1 VKRLL
6 DDVRVVD
13 LSHNSVAGSYCG
25 KLFADVGA
33 TVIKVE
39 APGGDPLRRVL
50 GLPDREDTGG
60 QRPANS
66 GLFLHLNT
74 NKWCETVDP
83 EDVTSRDRLLMLVGD
98 SDLVICAGQGQ
109 LDDWHLT
116 WREIHEAFPTLNV
129 LALTAFGLDGPYGR
143 FKGSDLIFQAFAGA
157 MQFQD
162 RTDHDPVKLAGDATS
177 CLIGNIAAVGALA
190 AVEESRQTGRG
201 SLVDCSA
208 VEALSSTPLAATRL
222 LAGGYE
228 SGRRVSVRSPTDG
241 ATVVPLGAFP
251 CADGYVAVVTMVQ
264 QLKKLTRLLGD
275 PHLSEILD
283 DPSSLAKAE
292 TRQEIDAVFYPWLL
306 SQTRAEV
313 TTAAQEIGFPLT
325 PILNP
330 EDVLDAEHL
339 HQRGVWTRVID
350 PEWGQLDLPGP
361 PYRHGE
367 GGWAL
372 RRLPGSSPDPPM
384 PQPARA
390 GSHGQRQGLEP
401 AALVAPVGNQS
412 RPPLEGIRVVDMT
425 AVFAGPYLT
434 MLLADLGAEVIRV
447 ENPWVF
453 PPSTKG
459 FEPRP
464 TLPDDT
470 RGELAS
476 GYGPLSPGRP
486 DRPYNR
492 HSMNNVISRNKLS
505 CTIDVRRAEG
515 RELLMKLVEK
525 SDVFVESF
533 KASSLGTMQLYPEEM
548 LTRNPGLVIA
558 RVPPTGLSGEWAHWT
573 GFGMQFDAITGL
585 LALTGHRDTSLM
597 DSPPTLYMDNAT
609 GPAGAF
615 AVLAALHY
623 RKVTG
628 RGQIV
633 EIAQTDNLLQ
643 HIGDHYVDLQRG
655 IAARRMGNRD
665 RWLAPQ
671 GLYRCQD
678 ERWLAISVSDDSEW
692 HSLAGVVEAG
702 LAADERFSTVP
713 LRHEHHDELDKVLAD
728 WAAGVTAYEGFYRLQ
743 DAGVAAG
750 PLLDPASFCG
760 DPQIT
765 ARSWMRPLTTTDVG
779 THPHPGH
786 PYRGVTEVWRRGSP
800 ALGED
805 NEYVYKSLLGVSDSD
820 FERLRGLKI
829 LGEDYLDSAGKPY

>member
-1 VKRLL
+1 LL
-6 DDVRVVD
+6 DDIRVVE

-25 KLFADVGA
+25 KLLADVGA
-33 TVIKVE
+33 NVIKVE
-39 APGGDPLRRVL
+39 EPGGDPLRGTL
-50 GLPDREDTGG
+50 GRPGTEDTGG
-60 QRPANS
+60 RPASS

-83 EDVTSRDRLLMLVGD
+83 GDGRGRARLFELLGA
-98 SDLVICAGQGQ
+98 SDLVICGGEGQ
-109 LDDWHLT
+109 LADWQLA
-116 WREIHEAFPTLNV
+116 WPEVHERFPTLNV
-129 LALTAFGLDGPYGR
+129 LAVTAFGSDGPYRR
-143 FKGSDLIFQAFAGA
+143 FKGSDIVFQAFAGA
-157 MQFQD
+157 MQFQG
-162 RTDHDPVKLAGDATS
+162 RTDHDPVKLAGDAVS

-190 AVEESRQTGRG
+190 AVEESRQSGRG

-208 VEALSSTPLAATRL
+208 IEALASTPLFATRL
-222 LAGGYE
+222 LAHGYE
-228 SGRRVSVRSPTDG
+228 LGRRISPRNPTDG

-264 QLKKLTRLLGD
+264 QLKRLTRLLGD
-275 PHLSEILD
+275 AHLIEVLD

-292 TRQEIDAVFYPWLL
+292 TREEIDAVFYPWLL
-306 SQTRAEV
+306 ARTRAEV
-313 TTAAQEIGFPLT
+313 TTSAQAIGFPLT
-325 PILNP
+325 PILEP
-330 EDVLDAEHL
+330 EEVLEADHL
-339 HQRGVWTRVID
+339 HQRGFWTRVHHPD
-350 PEWGQLDLPGP
+350 WGHLDLPGP

-372 RRLPGSSPDPPM
+372 RRLPAASPAPPV
-384 PQPARA
+384 PLPERHPEPVRA
-390 GSHGQRQGLEP
+390 GKGPG
-401 AALVAPVGNQS
+401 S
-412 RPPLEGIRVVDMT
+412 RAPLEGIRVVDMT

-470 RGELAS
+470 RGELAA
-476 GYGPLSPGRP
+476 GYGPTAPGRP

-525 SDVFVESF
+525 ADVFVESF
-533 KASSLGTMQLYPEEM
+533 KASSLGTMHLYPEEM
-548 LTRNPGLVIA
+548 QARNPRLVIA

-585 LALTGHRDTSLM
+585 LALTGHRDTNLM
-597 DSPPTLYMDNAT
+597 ESPPTLYMDNAT

-623 RKVTG
+623 RNATG

-633 EIAQTDNLLQ
+633 EIAQADNLLQ
-643 HIGDHYVDLQRG
+643 HIGDHYIDLQRG
-655 IAARRMGNRD
+655 IPAQRIGNRD
-665 RWLAPQ
+665 RWRAPQ
-671 GLYRCQD
+671 GLYRCRNEQ
-678 ERWLAISVSDDSEW
+678 WLAISVSNDAEW
-692 HSLAGVVEAG
+692 QSLASVVGPYLGE
-702 LAADERFSTVP
+702 DERFSTVS
-713 LRHEHHDELDKVLAD
+713 LRHLHHDELDKVLAD
-728 WAAGVTAYEGFYRLQ
+728 WAGGVTAYEGFYLLQ
-743 DAGVAAG
+743 EAGVAAG
-750 PLLDPASFCG
+750 PLLDPESFCH

-765 ARSWMRPLTTTDVG
+765 ARSWMRPLTSTDVG
-779 THPHPGH
+779 THLHPGH

-805 NEYVYKSLLGVSDSD
+805 NEYVYKQVLGVTDGEY
-820 FERLRGLKI
+820 ERLRALKI
-829 LGEDYLDSAGKPY
+829 FAEDYLDSSGHPY